1 MPVRRSSLFLKLF
14 TANLLLVCLVF
25 GVAGVASYYSLN
37 AQHVREMAA
46 WQDRVAGIARL
57 SVEHLWPLPE
67 SEMAR
72 ACKEFATAAPAEARG
87 GDEGQ
92 PGGLPT
98 RLTVIAADGRVLGD
112 SLSDPADMQNH
123 KTPDRPE
130 VLEALNGRTGADVRR
145 SETLAVEYRYVAV
158 PVRHEGRVVGAVR
171 VATPVV
177 AIAESQAVMRDVL
190 IGTVIMA
197 IVAFA
202 LLGLLLNWVWYAPL
216 RRMAVAARRI
226 AAGDLAHRVRMP
238 GSTELAQLAL
248 AINDMRDGLAG
259 QIGTI
264 TAQRENLRQ
273 IVAHLKEGVIAVDR
287 DGCIVVMNDAAVGLL
302 APDLPG
308 VVGRRLDAVVRHA
321 AIVDAFNR
329 AVSGGEAIRREVQV
343 SVKGEPRHLDLNA
356 SPMSAPGPVRPP
368 VLGAGEGVAGLLVVR
383 DVTDLVRAAAMKAEF
398 VANASHELRTP
409 LATLRAAV
417 DSLAADAGDQGHVA
431 GVAAILDRHVRRLE
445 GLTEDLLD
453 LHSVEGAGR
462 RPALEP
468 ISAGSIAAWIRSQFA
483 ERAAGRGLALEV
495 TAGAPDDTFASDRHV
510 LELILRNLI
519 DNAIKF
525 TPAGGRVACD
535 IQRDAGRMRLRVAD
549 TGVGIRPEDRP
560 HLFERFFQAD
570 ASRTGGA
577 ARGSGLGLAIVKH
590 ACERLGATISIES
603 EPGRGTTAT
612 VLVPDGPQKARP

>member
-1 MPVRRSSLFLKLF
+1 M
-14 TANLLLVCLVF
+14 
-25 GVAGVASYYSLN
+25 
-37 AQHVREMAA
+37 
-46 WQDRVAGIARL
+46 
-57 SVEHLWPLPE
+57 EHLWPLPE
-67 SEMAR
+67 SEVAR
-72 ACKEFATAAPAEARG
+72 ACKEFATAAPADPPSAAAAPLLRRTGARG

-98 RLTVIAADGRVLGD
+98 RLTVIAAAGRVLGD
-112 SLSDPADMQNH
+112 SLSDPAGMQNH

-216 RRMAVAARRI
+216 RRIAMAARQI

-248 AINDMRDGLAG
+248 AINDMRDGLAS

-264 TAQRENLRQ
+264 TAGYARQ

-321 AIVDAFNR
+321 AIVDAYNR
-329 AVSGGEAIRREVQV
+329 AVSGGEAVRREVQV
-343 SVKGEPRHLDLNA
+343 SVKGEPHHLDLNA
-356 SPMSAPGPVRPP
+356 SPMLAPGPVRPP
-368 VLGAGEGVAGLLVVR
+368 VLGAGEGVAGLIVVR

-417 DSLAADAGDQGHVA
+417 DSLAADAGDPQHVA

-468 ISAGSIAAWIRSQFA
+468 ISAGSIAGWIRSQFA
-483 ERAAGRGLALEV
+483 ERAAERGLALEV
-495 TAGAPDDTFASDRHV
+495 AAGAPDDTFASDRHV

-535 IQRDAGRMRLRVAD
+535 VQRDAGRMRLRVAD

-590 ACERLGATISIES
+590 ACERLGATVSIES
-603 EPGRGTTAT
+603 DPGPRHHGHRPGARR
-612 VLVPDGPQKARP
+612 PAEGPPVKKNNILAPGGPIVV

>member
-1 MPVRRSSLFLKLF
+1 MPVHRSSLFLKLF

-25 GVAGVASYYSLN
+25 GAAGVASYYSLN

-87 GDEGQ
+87 GAEGQ

-112 SLSDPADMQNH
+112 SLSDPAGMENH

-130 VLEALNGRTGADVRR
+130 VLEALNGRTGVGVRR

-216 RRMAVAARRI
+216 QRIAMAARRI
-226 AAGDLAHRVRMP
+226 ASGDLAHRVRMP
-238 GSTELAQLAL
+238 GSRELAQLAL
-248 AINDMRDGLAG
+248 AINDMRDGLAR

-321 AIVDAFNR
+321 AIVDAYNG
-329 AVSGGEAIRREVQV
+329 AVSGGEAVRREVEV
-343 SVKGEPRHLDLNA
+343 SVKGEPRHLDLHA
-356 SPMSAPGPVRPP
+356 SPMSAP
-368 VLGAGEGVAGLLVVR
+368 AGEGVAGLIVVR
-383 DVTDLVRAAAMKAEF
+383 DVTDLVRAAATKAEF

-417 DSLAADAGDQGHVA
+417 DSLAADAGDPDHVA

-468 ISAGSIAAWIRSQFA
+468 ISAGSIADWIRSQFA
-483 ERAAGRGLALEV
+483 ERAAGRGLALEAA
-495 TAGAPDDTFASDRHV
+495 AGAPDDTFASDRHV

-535 IQRDAGRMRLRVAD
+535 IRRDAGRMRLRVAD

-590 ACERLGATISIES
+590 ACERLGATVSIES
-603 EPGRGTTAT
+603 EPGRGTTAI
-612 VLVPDGPQKARP
+612 VLVPDGPQKDRP

>member
-25 GVAGVASYYSLN
+25 GAAGVASYYSLN

-67 SEMAR
+67 SEIAR

-87 GDEGQ
+87 GAEDAAVV
-92 PGGLPT
+92 GLPT

-112 SLSDPADMQNH
+112 SLSDPAGMQNH

-130 VLEALNGRTGADVRR
+130 VLEALNGRTGVDVRR

-202 LLGLLLNWVWYAPL
+202 VLGLLLNWVWYAPL
-216 RRMAVAARRI
+216 RRIALAARQI

-273 IVAHLKEGVIAVDR
+273 IVAHLKEGVVAVDR

-321 AIVDAFNR
+321 AIVDAYNQ
-329 AVSGGEAIRREVQV
+329 AVSGGEAVRREVQA

-356 SPMSAPGPVRPP
+356 SPVSAPG
-368 VLGAGEGVAGLLVVR
+368 GEGVAGLIVVR
-383 DVTDLVRAAAMKAEF
+383 DVTDLARAAAMKAEF

-417 DSLAADAGDQGHVA
+417 DSLAADAPDPDHVA

-445 GLTEDLLD
+445 GLIEDLLD

-468 ISAGSIAAWIRSQFA
+468 ISAGSIAGWIRSQFA
-483 ERAAGRGLALEV
+483 ERAAERGLALEV
-495 TAGAPDDTFASDRHV
+495 AAGAPDDTFASDRHV

-535 IQRDAGRMRLRVAD
+535 IRRDAGRMRLRVAD

-590 ACERLGATISIES
+590 ACERLGATVSIES
-603 EPGRGTTAT
+603 DPGRGTTAT
-612 VLVPDGPQKARP
+612 VLVPDGPQKTRP

>member
-1 MPVRRSSLFLKLF
+1 
-14 TANLLLVCLVF
+14 VF
-25 GVAGVASYYSLN
+25 GAAGVASYYSLN
-37 AQHVREMAA
+37 
-46 WQDRVAGIARL
+46 
-57 SVEHLWPLPE
+57 
-67 SEMAR
+67 
-72 ACKEFATAAPAEARG
+72 
-87 GDEGQ
+87 
-92 PGGLPT
+92 
-98 RLTVIAADGRVLGD
+98 
-112 SLSDPADMQNH
+112 
-123 KTPDRPE
+123 
-130 VLEALNGRTGADVRR
+130 
-145 SETLAVEYRYVAV
+145 
-158 PVRHEGRVVGAVR
+158 
-171 VATPVV
+171 
-177 AIAESQAVMRDVL
+177 DVL

-197 IVAFA
+197 IVVFA
-202 LLGLLLNWVWYAPL
+202 LLGLFLNWVWYAPL
-216 RRMAVAARRI
+216 RRMARAARRI
-226 AAGDLAHRVRMP
+226 ASGDLAHRVRMP
-238 GSTELAQLAL
+238 GSSELAQLAL

-259 QIGTI
+259 QISTI

-287 DGCIVVMNDAAVGLL
+287 DGCIVVMNDAAVDLL

-321 AIVDAFNR
+321 AIVDAYNQ
-329 AVSGGEAIRREVQV
+329 AMSGGEAVRREVQV
-343 SVKGEPRHLDLNA
+343 SVKGEPCHLDLNA
-356 SPMSAPGPVRPP
+356 SPMWPC
-368 VLGAGEGVAGLLVVR
+368 AGEGAAGLLVVR

-417 DSLAADAGDQGHVA
+417 DSLAADAGAPDHVA

-468 ISAGSIAAWIRSQFA
+468 ISAGSIADWIRSQFA
-483 ERAAGRGLALEV
+483 ERATGRGLALEV
-495 TAGAPDDTFASDRHV
+495 AAGAPDDTFASDRHL

-590 ACERLGATISIES
+590 ACERLGATVSIES

-612 VLVPDGPQKARP
+612 VLAPDGPQKARP

>member
-25 GVAGVASYYSLN
+25 GAAGVASYYSLN

-72 ACKEFATAAPAEARG
+72 ACKEFATAAPTEARG
-87 GDEGQ
+87 GAEGP

-112 SLSDPADMQNH
+112 SLSDPSGMENH

-130 VLEALNGRTGADVRR
+130 VLEALNGRTGVDVRR

-177 AIAESQAVMRDVL
+177 AIAESQAVMRDGL

-216 RRMAVAARRI
+216 RRMAMAARRI
-226 AAGDLAHRVRMP
+226 ASGDLAHRVRMP
-238 GSTELAQLAL
+238 GSRELAQLAL

-273 IVAHLKEGVIAVDR
+273 IVAHLKEGVVAVDR

-321 AIVDAFNR
+321 AIVDAYNQ
-329 AVSGGEAIRREVQV
+329 AVSGGEAVRREVQV
-343 SVKGEPRHLDLNA
+343 SVKGEPRHLDLHA
-356 SPMSAPGPVRPP
+356 SPMSAP
-368 VLGAGEGVAGLLVVR
+368 AGEGVAGLIVVR

-417 DSLAADAGDQGHVA
+417 DSLAADAGDPDHVA
-431 GVAAILDRHVRRLE
+431 GLPAGRQADVAAILDRHVRRLE

-453 LHSVEGAGR
+453 LHSVEGAER

-468 ISAGSIAAWIRSQFA
+468 ISAGSMAAWIRSQFA

-495 TAGAPDDTFASDRHV
+495 AAGAPDDTFASDRHV

-535 IQRDAGRMRLRVAD
+535 VQRDAGRMRLRVAD

-590 ACERLGATISIES
+590 ACERLGATVSIES
-603 EPGRGTTAT
+603 DPGCGTTAT
-612 VLVPDGPQKARP
+612 VLVPDGLQKARP